1 MSAPTDVRRPRTNP
15 EPPNDPAAP
24 VVIDV
29 PASER
34 DGAGDDSRSGTTP
47 GADPRGSTPAA
58 DPRGRGT
65 TRRSARRASEQRDQ
79 RQRDQRD
86 RDQRDR
92 EQRDELQRLT
102 GTAATG
108 RSRADTRAHS
118 PVMVLIVLLATLGVV
133 TYAVFLLNPANRGD
147 FLPYGLVIVAESVLV
162 GQSLLSMWTILS
174 GGTDPRDFAFHNTQ
188 DTMFDLDEIDR
199 ERLGD
204 RSHLWPMR
212 VRGKR
217 VAVDVFITVYG
228 EELTKI
234 AATVAAAVAMRG
246 EHRTWVLDDG
256 RSDDVRALADRLG
269 ARYVRRLSSNGA
281 KAGNINHALTLAKGD
296 YFAVFD
302 ADFVPGKDFLS
313 ETVPFFADGS
323 IAFVQTPQT
332 YGNLHNLVSRGAGY
346 MQTVFYRF
354 IQPGRNRFNA
364 AFCVGTNVIFRR
376 AAIDDVGG
384 IHTDSKSEDVWTSLH
399 LHERGWK
406 SVFIPMTLAV
416 GDAPET
422 IEAYSKQQLRWAT
435 GGFEILLTHFP
446 FNPKRKL
453 TMDQRLQYFVT
464 ASFYLTG
471 IVPGLLLLVPP
482 LEIFFDLRPMNMS
495 IGVGEWVLFYLGFYL
510 MQVVLAFYALG
521 SFRYETL
528 LLAAV
533 SFPIYARA
541 LWNVICGKE
550 QAWHV
555 TGAGRGRA
563 PSPFNFIVPQ
573 VLVFVFLSL
582 TSVVAI
588 WRDVSNGQLTLATA
602 WNITNSIIFGAFI
615 VTAFREQSAN
625 RRAARQERD
634 ADTAPVLVLA
644 AAAGLEPA
652 PTLRTQVVR
661 PDSLQPTRDVITA
674 SAASGTPSPVEVAS

>member
-1 MSAPTDVRRPRTNP
+1 MSAPTDVRRPRTTSAPPTEPDDRTVIEVPADGQPRRRTGRRSSAGSALAADGPRGP
-15 EPPNDPAAP
+15 ERTDSPAARIVHVAEQP
-24 VVIDV
+24 DHR
-29 PASER
+29 SE
-34 DGAGDDSRSGTTP
+34 P
-47 GADPRGSTPAA
+47 
-58 DPRGRGT
+58 
-65 TRRSARRASEQRDQ
+65 
-79 RQRDQRD
+79 
-86 RDQRDR
+86 
-92 EQRDELQRLT
+92 
-102 GTAATG
+102 TAAA
-108 RSRADTRAHS
+108 RNRADTRAHS

-147 FLPYGLVIVAESVLV
+147 FLPYGLVIIAESVLV

-174 GGTDPRDFAFHNTQ
+174 GGIDPRDFAFHNTQ
-188 DTMFDLDEIDR
+188 DTLFDPDEIARDGLA
-199 ERLGD
+199 E
-204 RSHLWPMR
+204 RSHRWPMR

-217 VAVDVFITVYG
+217 VVVDVFITVYG

-234 AATVAAAVAMRG
+234 AATVAAAIAMRG
-246 EHRTWVLDDG
+246 EHRTWILDDG

-302 ADFVPGKDFLS
+302 ADFVPTKDFLF
-313 ETVPFFADGS
+313 ETVPFFADES

-376 AAIDDVGG
+376 AAIDDIGG

-495 IGVGEWVLFYLGFYL
+495 IGVAEWVLFYLGFYL

-555 TGAGRGRA
+555 TGSGRGRA

-602 WNITNSIIFGAFI
+602 WNITNSLIFGAFI
-615 VTAFREQSAN
+615 ITAFREQSVN

-634 ADTAPVLVLA
+634 ADTAPVFVLA
-644 AAAGLEPA
+644 TAGLEPA
-652 PTLRTQVVR
+652 PALRTQVVR
-661 PDSLQPTRDVITA
+661 PDSLQNARDVITA
-674 SAASGTPSPVEVAS
+674 SAASGTPTAVEVAS